1 METGKVPGSGE
12 RAYVYAKACGIIGGS
27 FIGKNLPKLAGLT
40 RLSEL
45 DRLIFA
51 ANARDLPERELL
63 VDLERRI
70 INRTAKQIV
79 TIVNSLGR
87 PPELLVRLVRDFEYT
102 DLKRAISAS
111 AGGERNPPAHT
122 EIGRF
127 ATIDFGAYPRFDKM
141 LKGTEFEFLL
151 GDIRTLSADSTA
163 PIQHKLDRQF
173 YVGLWN
179 SLFKLSR
186 ADRSSIERI
195 LAEEISLRN
204 AVWALRMR
212 TYYGM
217 SPEQTREYLV
227 FIPAPRGCFTKNLAD
242 DALASLDLPLDN
254 PAEWGRWRW
263 VKFLNRRDGGESWA
277 ADPRYFQNAAAE
289 HLYHL
294 AHHSF
299 SRHPFS
305 LDTTACFVKLKLFE
319 EDLLISVAEGL
330 GLGMGARETLELLGA
345 VS

>member
-1 METGKVPGSGE
+1 VPGSGE
-12 RAYVYAKACGIIGGS
+12 RAYVYAKACGIIGSS
-27 FIGKNLPKLAGLT
+27 FIGKNLPKLTGLT

-45 DRLIFA
+45 DRMLFA
-51 ANARDLPERELL
+51 ADARDLPERELL

-70 INRTAKQIV
+70 INRTAKQII
-79 TIVNSLGR
+79 TIVNSFGR

-102 DLKRAISAS
+102 DLKRAINAS
-111 AGGERNPPAHT
+111 AAGERNPPAHT
-122 EIGRF
+122 EIGHF
-127 ATIDFGAYPRFDKM
+127 ATVDFGAYPRFDKM

-151 GDIRTLSADSTA
+151 GDIQTLSTGATA
-163 PIQHKLDRQF
+163 SIQTKLDRQF

-179 SLFKLSR
+179 SLFKLFP

-217 SPEQTREYLV
+217 NPDQTREHLV
-227 FIPAPRGCFTKNLAD
+227 FIPAPKGYFTKNLAD
-242 DALASLDLPLDN
+242 DAQASLDLTLDN
-254 PAEWGRWRW
+254 PAEWDKWRW
-263 VKFLNRRDGGESWA
+263 VKFLNRRDAGESWA
-277 ADPRYFQNAAAE
+277 ADPRYFQNAVAE
-289 HLYHL
+289 YLYHL
-294 AHHSF
+294 ARRFF

-305 LDTTACFVKLKLFE
+305 LDTTACFIKLKLFE

-330 GLGMGARETLELLGA
+330 SLGMGARETLELLGA